1 MAWNYYTVTSFGFSF
16 CVFWMFHLCFCVG
29 MKMRSFL
36 PPLPPPRN
44 VFFSQNKNQTKGTQ
58 VFPYNLVLSII
69 NSFLTDESNR
79 IFFDWS
85 SFGHYQRSRDIKYLS
100 YELWL
105 VLVLKV
111 LLATSG
117 TVWPMLCLKFYS
129 LAANTVVQLSPVLLW
144 S

>member
-1 MAWNYYTVTSFGFSF
+1 MVLNRR
-16 CVFWMFHLCFCVG
+16 
-29 MKMRSFL
+29 KRK
-36 PPLPPPRN
+36 N
-44 VFFSQNKNQTKGTQ
+44 VHKYKQNFNLLLRTFNSESMYIMSFFSINDKGTQ